1 MEQALSWEANR
12 YSASQ
17 EITCILWNPKFHYRI
32 HNSPVHSQS
41 NPVHAHCG
49 GMSFPLMW
57 ELREGGSGVFGVGSS
72 LV

>member
-1 MEQALSWEANR
+1 LYLHLLNAFNAL
-12 YSASQ
+12 
-17 EITCILWNPKFHYRI
+17 
-32 HNSPVHSQS
+32 
-41 NPVHAHCG
+41 CG

>member
-1 MEQALSWEANR
+1 M
-12 YSASQ
+12 Q
-17 EITCILWNPKFHYRI
+17 EMLRRHRGVNYRFCIVTAPSRRGLPFIPTVSHL
-32 HNSPVHSQS
+32 QFFCADS
-41 NPVHAHCG
+41 NCG